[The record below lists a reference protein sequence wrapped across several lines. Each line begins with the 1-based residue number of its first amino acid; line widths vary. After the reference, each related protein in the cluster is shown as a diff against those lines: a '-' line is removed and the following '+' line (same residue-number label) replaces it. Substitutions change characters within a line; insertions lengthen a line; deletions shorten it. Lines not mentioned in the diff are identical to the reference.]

1 MKKLLDSNRLLA
13 IELNDKLETPL
24 HVALRLLRSPLIV
37 RQLLESG
44 ADPSTRDIRGVS
56 CLQLVQELSSDY

>member
-1 MKKLLDSNRLLA
+1 MKRLLDSNRLLA
-13 IELNDKLETPL
+13 IELNEKLETPL

-44 ADPSTRDIRGVS
+44 ADPLTKDI
-56 CLQLVQELSSDY
+56 